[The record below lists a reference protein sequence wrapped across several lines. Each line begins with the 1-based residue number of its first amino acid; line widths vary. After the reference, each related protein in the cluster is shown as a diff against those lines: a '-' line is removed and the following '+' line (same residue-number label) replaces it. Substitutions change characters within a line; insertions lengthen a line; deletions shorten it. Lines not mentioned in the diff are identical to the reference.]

1 MALQGRMC
9 QGGGVGGVGGLTLGG
24 GGGVDGLDSVGLE
37 VASLQE

>member
-1 MALQGRMC
+1 MALQGRTC
-9 QGGGVGGVGGLTLGG
+9 QGGGVGGGVTLGG

>member
-9 QGGGVGGVGGLTLGG
+9 QGGGVGGVTLGG